1 MRQKKGKGERGRRKG
16 SGRGFHR
23 KNRNGWRWEQKKEQK
38 RAGKRRRPG
47 VKKQEEKR
55 KTFLL
60 LVSPPPPS
68 HLNKVGK
75 VHRAEKRGGEENE
88 KQKWWA
94 CGEEGGRKRGRK
106 APQFSPAHRYSER
119 RSVGRPFGGGGGGC
133 GHICVCCAG
142 GGVVLLFF
150 DPPQNKPS

>member
-23 KNRNGWRWEQKKEQK
+23 KNRNGWRWEQKEEQK
-38 RAGKRRRPG
+38 RAGKGRRPG
-47 VKKQEEKR
+47 VKKQEKKR

-75 VHRAEKRGGEENE
+75 VHRAEKRGGKKTKNRS
-88 KQKWWA
+88 
-94 CGEEGGRKRGRK
+94 GGRVGRK
-106 APQFSPAHRYSER
+106 GEGREEEKHPNFLRLIVIQSGG
-119 RSVGRPFGGGGGGC
+119 RSVGRRRLRPYLRLLLGRRR
-133 GHICVCCAG
+133 CV
-142 GGVVLLFF
+142 VVL
-150 DPPQNKPS
+150 